1 MYTRMS
7 PRLTFGFSVL
17 VFFGKAEILPL
28 GAAGAAQCLL
38 IRMCHETYIRR
49 AVTDAYPDESRPS
62 LGE

>member
-28 GAAGAAQCLL
+28 GRWRSPMS
-38 IRMCHETYIRR
+38 IDKD
-49 AVTDAYPDESRPS
+49 VP
-62 LGE
+62 